1 MAPSSRS
8 PFDLDMKY
16 GAIRCVPNLELRDN
30 ALKLGG
36 VDIIVVVVIVI
47 IIIMGAAPL
56 ALRNQ

>member
-1 MAPSSRS
+1 MAPSSPP

-36 VDIIVVVVIVI
+36 VDIII
-47 IIIMGAAPL
+47 IIIA
-56 ALRNQ
+56 RTVNNK

>member
-1 MAPSSRS
+1 MAPSSPP

-16 GAIRCVPNLELRDN
+16 GAIRCVPNLEWRDN

-36 VDIIVVVVIVI
+36 VDIIIVVVVV